1 MLITPRYVEVWD
13 FLHNHQVPILN
24 IKVADSALNCLKVI
38 DDGTHYFHHIMSQ
51 SCHQI
56 HESGRLLCVGAADG
70 TTSLIQLDESLAT
83 CSKLDRTNAN
93 DMFDR

>member
-1 MLITPRYVEVWD
+1 MEVWD

-24 IKVADSALNCLKVI
+24 IKVADSPLNCLKVI
-38 DDGTHYFHHIMSQ
+38 DMETFHQNITK
-51 SCHQI
+51 SCPQI

-70 TTSLIQLDESLAT
+70 TTSLIQLDESLAS